1 MFDHCI
7 IGVSETNGYT
17 SRVFA
22 SSNTTTSIIIAEPE
36 LRRVDWYMSFGKIE
50 D

>member
-7 IGVSETNGYT
+7 IGVGENNGNTY
-17 SRVFA
+17 RVFA
-22 SSNTTTSIIIAEPE
+22 SGNTTTSIIIAEPE
-36 LRRVDWYMSFGKIE
+36 LRRVDWYMSFDKIE